1 MTDSSKRN
9 QKHHAGMGA
18 LPCKGGVFFRVWAP
32 HADQVWVMGDFNDWS
47 KTRHPLVHE
56 GNGYWYAE
64 VKGAK
69 AGQGYKFVL
78 RHGDTMLERIDPY
91 ARQVTNSVGHG
102 VI

>member
-9 QKHHAGMGA
+9 RKHHAGMGA

-32 HADQVWVMGDFNDWS
+32 HADQVWVTGDFNDWS

-56 GNGYWYAE
+56 GDGYWYVE

-69 AGQGYKFVL
+69 
-78 RHGDTMLERIDPY
+78 DTSSCSAMAIPCWSGSTRMPV
-91 ARQVTNSVGHG
+91 R
-102 VI
+102 